1 MLLGNKRSAKSAI
14 KPWHLFAFLGLIFIL
29 FFTSVGTNLQSG
41 INDNIPGGQQQTTQT
56 SGLVSV
62 SKTIQLTGFDSNAG
76 SNCGAVTI
84 NLYDPASRNLLESLT
99 ASSAGVATS
108 GNTYDTGDNIV
119 VRISGNSKVTQ
130 YFPMT
135 VPAMDYGSSI
145 ASSTNNV
152 AIYCVTL
159 GAWTMT
165 NTGTGGTT
173 FTSGTT
179 YLIDAFTGG
188 SVTITTTL
196 SETTANA
203 GYVSTKDII
212 NPYVV
217 GGVQQELYQ
226 YFVIRMTTTGTSLT
240 INGWPRSVLFG
251 STTTKTV
258 ICPDGLSGM
267 GYDSAYT
274 VVSNAQSQGIRDTQC
289 TGALSLKT
297 IGNTNYGGAVTFV
310 WSVADG
316 ALGSGSTQ
324 LLTLGMFYYYDPAY
338 LKENNDGGPNDTQSG
353 SDFTITFLSN
363 DA

>member
-1 MLLGNKRSAKSAI
+1 MDFKSKRSAKSAI
-14 KPWHLFAFLGLIFIL
+14 KPWHLFAFLGIVFVL

-41 INDNIPGGQQQTTQT
+41 IDDAIPSGQQTTQT

-62 SKTIQLTGFDSNAG
+62 SKTIQFTAFDSNVG
-76 SNCGAVTI
+76 SNCGAVTV
-84 NLYDPASRNLLESLT
+84 NVYDPVSRNLLESLT

-108 GNTYDTGDNIV
+108 GNQYRTGDNIN
-119 VRISGNSKVTQ
+119 VRISGNSRVTQ
-130 YFPMT
+130 YFPVT

-145 ASSTNNV
+145 ASTSNIV
-152 AIYCVTL
+152 AIYCITL
-159 GAWTMT
+159 GAWTMV

-173 FTSGTT
+173 FVTGTT
-179 YLIDAFTGG
+179 YLIDAFSGG

-217 GGVQQELYQ
+217 GGVQNELYQ

-240 INGWPRSVLFG
+240 INGWPRSTLFG
-251 STTTKTV
+251 TTTTKTV
-258 ICPDGLSGM
+258 ICPDGLSGN
-267 GYDSAYT
+267 GYGTAYT
-274 VVSNAQSQGIRDTQC
+274 VTTNAQSQGIRDTQC

-297 IGNTNYGGAVTFV
+297 IGNTNYGGTASFV

-316 ALGSGSTQ
+316 ALG
-324 LLTLGMFYYYDPAY
+324 
-338 LKENNDGGPNDTQSG
+338 
-353 SDFTITFLSN
+353 
-363 DA
+363 